1 MDVKVAATLDFAK
14 NYKLSR
20 MAEIKKFVSRDV
32 ENGIIKH
39 FAAFVDI
46 LCFLSPKRVKY
57 TRFYSKWFDHLLLVT
72 LHLGSHSNKLC
83 HVVLNIA

>member
-1 MDVKVAATLDFAK
+1 MAATLDFAK

-20 MAEIKKFVSRDV
+20 MAEIKNFVSRDV

-46 LCFLSPKRVKY
+46 LCFFSLKRVK
-57 TRFYSKWFDHLLLVT
+57 
-72 LHLGSHSNKLC
+72 
-83 HVVLNIA
+83 